1 VRETLFNWL
10 QHEIGGARC
19 ADLFAGSGAIGLE
32 ALSRG
37 AREVEFIE
45 HNRTVADGIVASVES
60 LGGSAGAHIFHTNV
74 ASFLAGAVNP
84 FDIVF
89 LDPPFGRNQLAKTL
103 KLLADRDWLRPGG
116 LVYLECEREAG
127 EPALP
132 AGWQRL
138 KAKYAGE
145 VGYHLAR
152 HSPRTPS

>member
-10 QHEIGGARC
+10 QHEIVGARC
-19 ADLFAGSGAIGLE
+19 ADLFAGSGAIGIE

-45 HNRTVADGIVASVES
+45 HDRTAADGIVASIES
-60 LGGSAGAHIFHTNV
+60 LGGSAGAHISHTKV
-74 ASFLAGAVNP
+74 ASFLAAAVNP
-84 FDIVF
+84 FDIIF
-89 LDPPFGRNQLAKTL
+89 MDPPFGRNQLPKTL
-103 KLLADRDWLRPGG
+103 KLLAARDWLRPGG

-127 EPALP
+127 EPMLP
-132 AGWQRL
+132 AGWERL

-152 HSPRTPS
+152 HPPRIQT

>member
-1 VRETLFNWL
+1 
-10 QHEIGGARC
+10 
-19 ADLFAGSGAIGLE
+19 
-32 ALSRG
+32 
-37 AREVEFIE
+37 
-45 HNRTVADGIVASVES
+45 
-60 LGGSAGAHIFHTNV
+60 V

-127 EPALP
+127 EPPLP

-152 HSPRTPS
+152 HWPRTPS